1 MLLTR
6 DEIRGVGKARDVG
19 RLQAASVVILDV
31 VRRKRADEV
40 VARSGRKRRQIEKI
54 EDREEDIGE
63 KYKSART
70 GEATPSSVKKTPM
83 RTGEGPARRR
93 LAEVRAAA
101 LAYDEEVQAASVAE
115 EPAAPAR
122 TTPKQPTPHQ
132 PTPKEPTPKQPTPHQ
147 PTPKQP
153 TPKQPTPRQP
163 TPKQPTPQK
172 QTPLFK
178 VGDRVEGDFEG
189 LASSTLVSLAP

>member
-1 MLLTR
+1 MWRRSWPGCSLNPKTARDRDRSSGTGGTTCSKCRDDLDFVSEALGSEAWRLACFCRGNPLLLTR

-31 VRRKRADEV
+31 VRRKKADEV

-93 LAEVRAAA
+93 LAEVRGGG
-101 LAYDEEVQAASVAE
+101 LGLRRGG
-115 EPAAPAR
+115 PGR
-122 TTPKQPTPHQ
+122 
-132 PTPKEPTPKQPTPHQ
+132 
-147 PTPKQP
+147 
-153 TPKQPTPRQP
+153 
-163 TPKQPTPQK
+163 
-172 QTPLFK
+172 
-178 VGDRVEGDFEG
+178 VGC
-189 LASSTLVSLAP
+189 

>member
-31 VRRKRADEV
+31 VSRKKADEV

-115 EPAAPAR
+115 EPAAPSDDSQAADTAPADSQAADAASNR
-122 TTPKQPTPHQ
+122 RQKNRRQNNRHLDNRRQKNPH
-132 PTPKEPTPKQPTPHQ
+132 
-147 PTPKQP
+147 
-153 TPKQPTPRQP
+153 PRSKHHYSKSA
-163 TPKQPTPQK
+163 TASKATSK
-172 QTPLFK
+172 AS
-178 VGDRVEGDFEG
+178 
-189 LASSTLVSLAP
+189 ASSTRAVSEQ

>member
-70 GEATPSSVKKTPM
+70 GEATPSSVKKTPA

-115 EPAAPAR
+115 EPAAPQA
-122 TTPKQPTPHQ
+122 
-132 PTPKEPTPKQPTPHQ
+132 
-147 PTPKQP
+147 TPKQP
-153 TPKQPTPRQP
+153 TPKQSPSLANVDALIEEAEEVA
-163 TPKQPTPQK
+163 PQFH
-172 QTPLFK
+172 TFL
-178 VGDRVEGDFEG
+178 EG
-189 LASSTLVSLAP
+189 LVLQHGGRYLQGPNKSRESTQGM